1 MVPMVW
7 TNPIPVSEL
16 EEAVDVL
23 LTSVEAHERKIKTL
37 QDEMYN
43 VGDVLEQQV
52 FLLKQLKEIVEDKKD
67 PGYSDDIGAEEVKD
81 TKVEEK
87 VLNDELQKIRN
98 LRPEDSEGEEE
109 EHPAEVEET
118 EVENESEES
127 PEIVEQE
134 PENSEESAETMEKES
149 ESVEE

>member
-1 MVPMVW
+1 MF
-7 TNPIPVSEL
+7 
-16 EEAVDVL
+16 AHGFYKF
-23 LTSVEAHERKIKTL
+23 LTSNNISKRYCLT
-37 QDEMYN
+37 
-43 VGDVLEQQV
+43 
-52 FLLKQLKEIVEDKKD
+52 
-67 PGYSDDIGAEEVKD
+67 GYSDDIGAEEVKD

-98 LRPEDSEGEEE
+98 LRSEDSEGEEE

-127 PEIVEQE
+127 AEIVEQE
-134 PENSEESAETMEKES
+134 PENSEESAETVEKES